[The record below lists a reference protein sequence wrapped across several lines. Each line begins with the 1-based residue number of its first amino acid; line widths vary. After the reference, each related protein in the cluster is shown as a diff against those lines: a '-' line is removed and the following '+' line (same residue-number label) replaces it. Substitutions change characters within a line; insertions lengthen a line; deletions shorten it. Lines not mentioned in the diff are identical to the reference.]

1 MATETAALID
11 RIRERIGIS
20 PEGRASLA
28 MTLSALALVA
38 AKVGTMGF
46 GFLAWIVA
54 ARLYPANEV
63 GLASAAV
70 SAVTLCAQIALVGV
84 GSAVITLLPS
94 HIERPARLLDTSV
107 TVLTLT
113 AAAAALAFIL
123 FAGSVLHELRVV
135 AADPIYALLFVA
147 LAITGTLGVL
157 FDQVSTARRRGDQAL
172 IRAVAAGVVTLL
184 AVLIIARSLGGGS
197 SRDIF
202 AAWVLGGLVT
212 WSIGLV
218 MIGRAVAGYRYRP
231 ILARSLAVE
240 LSRVGLPNYFLTL
253 TERAPGFV
261 LPIVVT
267 ELLSPADNAHWY
279 AAWMMAWVVFV
290 IPIQVGMT
298 SFAEIA
304 REPTRAG
311 RIIGHGIR
319 TSLAVGI
326 AGALATAVLAGPLL
340 GLLGSGYSGA
350 GALPLRILVIGIVPL
365 TFVQAYFCY
374 CRARRRFG
382 EALALGTANSVA
394 SIGAPA
400 VAGVAGGLVATAVA
414 WLGVQAIS
422 AIVAAIRLRRLAQSA

>member
-1 MATETAALID
+1 VATETAALID

-63 GLASAAV
+63 GLASGAV

-94 HIERPARLLDTSV
+94 HIDRPARLLDTSV
-107 TVLTLT
+107 SVLTLT

-135 AADPIYALLFVA
+135 AADPFYALLFVA

-218 MIGRAVAGYRYRP
+218 MIRRAVSGYRYRP
-231 ILARSLAVE
+231 ILARSLAME

-279 AAWMMAWVVFV
+279 AAWMMAWVAFV

-326 AGALATAVLAGPLL
+326 AGAFATAVLAGPLL
-340 GLLGSGYSGA
+340 GLLGSGYSAA
-350 GALPLRILVIGIVPL
+350 GAFPLRILVIGIVPL
-365 TFVQAYFCY
+365 TFVQAYFSY
-374 CRARRRFG
+374 CRARRRLG

-394 SIGAPA
+394 SIAAPA
-400 VAGVAGGLVATAVA
+400 VAGVAGGLVAMAIA
-414 WLGVQAIS
+414 WLGIQAIS
-422 AIVAAIRLRRLAQSA
+422 AIVAATRLRRLARSA